1 MGGNSFYLFIY
12 FNQLKFGGFMGGG
25 DTFLSFSLDFQGVGM
40 RSVQAKEMNHGRR
53 TV

>member
-1 MGGNSFYLFIY
+1 MG
-12 FNQLKFGGFMGGG
+12 GGG